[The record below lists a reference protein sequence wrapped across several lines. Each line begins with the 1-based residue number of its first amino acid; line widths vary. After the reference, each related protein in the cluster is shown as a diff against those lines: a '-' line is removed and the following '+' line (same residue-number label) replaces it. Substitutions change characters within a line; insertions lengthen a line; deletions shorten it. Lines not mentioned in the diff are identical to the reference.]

1 MQERFKQLLEEKN
14 LTATRFA
21 AMIKVNASAMSHIL
35 NGRSKPG
42 FDVLDKIAQA
52 FPDVNLNW
60 LISGKGSLY
69 NNRISTPAKE
79 VEKIPV
85 QKNLFEEEE
94 KRFPIEEKNTKAE
107 EILRPAVSVASIPT
121 AKGKKVKRI
130 ILFFEDGSLI
140 SDLKYLYQSD
150 NFFDRLTTIFIQIIV
165 YTFDYFYGDRR
176 IDKISGSD
184 LNSRSACQ

>member
-79 VEKIPV
+79 
-85 QKNLFEEEE
+85 EE

-130 ILFFEDGSLI
+130 ILFFEDGS
-140 SDLKYLYQSD
+140 
-150 NFFDRLTTIFIQIIV
+150 FE
-165 YTFDYFYGDRR
+165 DYE
-176 IDKISGSD
+176 K
-184 LNSRSACQ
+184 

>member
-60 LISGKGSLY
+60 LISGKGAIH
-69 NNRISTPAKE
+69 NNRILPTEIPAQEKEKENTQDSSVNTTAPE
-79 VEKIPV
+79 VEKSQPP
-85 QKNLFEEEE
+85 LM
-94 KRFPIEEKNTKAE
+94 ASG
-107 EILRPAVSVASIPT
+107 VS
-121 AKGKKVKRI
+121 GNGCKKIKRI
-130 ILFFEDGSLI
+130 VLFFEDGS
-140 SDLKYLYQSD
+140 
-150 NFFDRLTTIFIQIIV
+150 FE
-165 YTFDYFYGDRR
+165 DYE
-176 IDKISGSD
+176 K
-184 LNSRSACQ
+184 

>member
-69 NNRISTPAKE
+69 NNQISTPVKE
-79 VEKIPV
+79 TEKIPV
-85 QKNLFEEEE
+85 QKNLFKEEE
-94 KRFPIEEKNTKAE
+94 KHLPVEEKNTKAE
-107 EILRPAVSVASIPT
+107 EILQPTVSTVSMPT
-121 AKGKKVKRI
+121 IKGKKIKRI
-130 ILFFEDGSLI
+130 ILFFEDGS
-140 SDLKYLYQSD
+140 
-150 NFFDRLTTIFIQIIV
+150 FE
-165 YTFDYFYGDRR
+165 DYE
-176 IDKISGSD
+176 K
-184 LNSRSACQ
+184 

>member
-69 NNRISTPAKE
+69 NSRISTPAKE

-94 KRFPIEEKNTKAE
+94 KRFPIEEKNTKTE
-107 EILRPAVSVASIPT
+107 EILRPAGSAASIPT
-121 AKGKKVKRI
+121 AKGKKIKRI
-130 ILFFEDGSLI
+130 ILFFEDGS
-140 SDLKYLYQSD
+140 
-150 NFFDRLTTIFIQIIV
+150 FE
-165 YTFDYFYGDRR
+165 DYE
-176 IDKISGSD
+176 K
-184 LNSRSACQ
+184 

>member
-21 AMIKVNASAMSHIL
+21 ALIKVNASAMSHIL

-69 NNRISTPAKE
+69 NQ
-79 VEKIPV
+79 VPV
-85 QKNLFEEEE
+85 FVEE
-94 KRFPIEEKNTKAE
+94 KKEAKKKEEH
-107 EILRPAVSVASIPT
+107 IPDQVSVPVTLSQQPESPSPVNLPLVS
-121 AKGKKVKRI
+121 KKVKRV
-130 ILFFEDGSLI
+130 ILFFEDGS
-140 SDLKYLYQSD
+140 
-150 NFFDRLTTIFIQIIV
+150 FE
-165 YTFDYFYGDRR
+165 DYE
-176 IDKISGSD
+176 K
-184 LNSRSACQ
+184 

>member
-1 MQERFKQLLEEKN
+1 MQNIYYICNAIFYKMQERFKQLLEEKN

-85 QKNLFEEEE
+85 QKKNAFLSKKKIQKQ
-94 KRFPIEEKNTKAE
+94 KRFYDRPFPS
-107 EILRPAVSVASIPT
+107 LRYLQPKERRSNGLSYFLKTAASKIMRNE
-121 AKGKKVKRI
+121 V
-130 ILFFEDGSLI
+130 
-140 SDLKYLYQSD
+140 
-150 NFFDRLTTIFIQIIV
+150 IFI
-165 YTFDYFYGDRR
+165 
-176 IDKISGSD
+176 
-184 LNSRSACQ
+184 

>member
-1 MQERFKQLLEEKN
+1 MQNIYYICNAIFYKMQERFKQLLEEKN

-94 KRFPIEEKNTKAE
+94 RFPIEEKNTKAE

-130 ILFFEDGSLI
+130 ILFFEDGS
-140 SDLKYLYQSD
+140 
-150 NFFDRLTTIFIQIIV
+150 FE
-165 YTFDYFYGDRR
+165 DYE
-176 IDKISGSD
+176 K
-184 LNSRSACQ
+184 

>member
-1 MQERFKQLLEEKN
+1 MQNIYYICNAIFYKMQERFKQLLEEKN

-107 EILRPAVSVASIPT
+107 EILRPAVSVAT
-121 AKGKKVKRI
+121 RCMLCMTMRLA
-130 ILFFEDGSLI
+130 SLLAVNLASSMI
-140 SDLKYLYQSD
+140 SLM
-150 NFFDRLTTIFIQIIV
+150 
-165 YTFDYFYGDRR
+165 
-176 IDKISGSD
+176 
-184 LNSRSACQ
+184 

>member
-94 KRFPIEEKNTKAE
+94 KRFAIEFLLAGASAVQIGTANFIDPAITVKIIEGINDYLDENGCKSVK
-107 EILRPAVSVASIPT
+107 EII
-121 AKGKKVKRI
+121 G
-130 ILFFEDGSLI
+130 LI
-140 SDLKYLYQSD
+140 
-150 NFFDRLTTIFIQIIV
+150 
-165 YTFDYFYGDRR
+165 
-176 IDKISGSD
+176 
-184 LNSRSACQ
+184 